1 MKFVKGMVIGSMIAA
16 GALMMYADGMVNK
29 KRVMKRGRQIAK
41 KIGAF

>member
-1 MKFVKGMVIGSMIAA
+1 MKFVKGMLIGSVIAA

>member
-1 MKFVKGMVIGSMIAA
+1 MKFVKGMLIGSVIAA
-16 GALMMYADGMVNK
+16 GALMMYADGMVNR